1 MGHTF
6 SSIFFVI
13 IIVEL
18 LLNKTKLNNKI
29 NLIKL
34 HKILGSILVFYLIG
48 YSVIDFFIDKD
59 PLILLIIPSLIGI
72 FYTGVNKYNLKFR
85 YLHSLFV
92 IIFLATLL
100 THVLF

>member
-1 MGHTF
+1 MGHRF

-13 IIVEL
+13 IIVGL
-18 LLNKTKLNNKI
+18 LLNKTKLSYKI

-34 HKILGSILVFYLIG
+34 HKIMGSILVFYLIA
-48 YSVIDFFIDKD
+48 YSIVDFFIDKE
-59 PLILLIIPSLIGI
+59 PFILLIIPSLIGI
-72 FYTGVNKYNLKFR
+72 FYTGINKSNLKFK

-92 IIFLATLL
+92 VTFLATLL